1 MSNNIKEFAGISG
14 LLYMLFKKKILKY
27 NNKRITTTHNKFKD
41 DCLGLLPKI
50 KNIPIKDF
58 SIDSY
63 YETILVDT
71 RKLEHIEFLL
81 RNIINRFDSYW
92 SHTVVTGL
100 DNYDYMN
107 EMCSL
112 ISSRI
117 KVIKL
122 NVKNLDFLSYNNYL
136 GSKEFW
142 EMFKGEKLFLWSED
156 TIIYKNNISDF
167 LKYDFIGA
175 PFPIKWGYPEGFSNG
190 HVTLRTKSI
199 LLKCLDKVK
208 FNKNV
213 TKGQRGKMNLEK
225 PEDIYFSETIY
236 KYKLG
241 KLPDRDIQLKFCIKD
256 VYTDDPFCGHYI
268 WNKNI
273 IMNDRKNKFKN
284 LLRSGYFNF
293 LNNPRETHLL
303 K

>member
-1 MSNNIKEFAGISG
+1 MPNNIKELVGVSG
-14 LLYMLFKKKILKY
+14 LLSVLLTKKIVKY
-27 NNKRITTTHNKFKD
+27 NNKRTYNMHNKFKK
-41 DCLGLLPKI
+41 DCLDLLPKLR
-50 KNIPIKDF
+50 NIAIKDF

-63 YETILVDT
+63 YETVHFT
-71 RKLEHIEFLL
+71 TKKLGHIEFLL

-92 SHTVVTGL
+92 SHTIVTGL

-107 EMCSL
+107 DMCRL

-122 NVKNLDFLSYNNYL
+122 DVKNLDLVSYNNYL

-156 TIIYKNNISDF
+156 TIVYKNNINDF
-167 LKYDFIGA
+167 LKYDFIGP
-175 PFPIKWGYPEGFSNG
+175 PFPKEWKYAEGFSSG
-190 HVTLRTKSI
+190 SITLRTKSV
-199 LLKCLDKVK
+199 LLKCLETVK
-208 FNKNV
+208 FNKNY
-213 TKGQRGKMNLEK
+213 TKRINGKLDLEK

-241 KLPDRDIQLKFCIKD
+241 KLPDRDTQLKFCMKD

-268 WNKNI
+268 SNKNI
-273 IMNDRKNKFKN
+273 QINDRKKKFKN

-293 LNNPRETHLL
+293 LNNPGKTNLL